1 MPSEIEKLKDSL
13 IVRKP
18 ILFIGAGFSRGAL
31 CKGQELPIGEELRM
45 EIFDIFYKAKSISD
59 EEKKE
64 VEEMSLPELCKVI
77 QREGRGADL
86 KKYLIDRFQNAVPN
100 PDNSFHDLLCDYY
113 WDKIYTL
120 NIDDLVEN
128 IYSANHIEFVVQNEK
143 TQKPYADKRQI
154 IKLHGCVNNS
164 EEGFVFSED
173 EYISSIANEDYRLK
187 EFSQDCFSNDIIFLG
202 TEFNETDISVLIE
215 KNKRAGFVKRNSFF
229 FVSPKISYKLKTLI
243 ESNEKFHYIQ
253 YSTEEFLR
261 FCSTLKKAEKSIED
275 QTRILE
281 QYGNFQDIE
290 KYSIVPITY
299 ESKLYYGNKVTYY
312 DIFDEWDIVYS
323 KTATVVNKVLKNNKN
338 VGYIIALFGKAF
350 SGKSVV
356 ATRLLIEL
364 YNNGYSAYSYNCDGE
379 NELFAINE
387 YFKKCKEIKKIAV
400 LIDDA
405 AYLYGSIAKLLNN
418 LPEHIQSI
426 VFILVSNKRK
436 HLSQKHELVGLYG
449 CEWELKDDFDDK
461 LPRKIYR
468 KLADKER
475 LGPLSALTQMQ
486 AIEKIKSSKQLVEFF
501 YDYTHGTGFS
511 NYFNKKLR
519 ELLSSS
525 SKESVEIIKFL
536 CVLSKMGIHNVN
548 QTLVRLIYGNIDTEE
563 LSDVVIGLDLTGSIT
578 LRCADSYDNYLFEL
592 TSSERIHFVYNAL
605 VKISNMFREDANN
618 RWKNIYEQ
626 LLKSRDLIYNLRID
640 IKDVKDL
647 FTKLER
653 YYSHTSY
660 YWMQRGL
667 LKQLCKEYD
676 EADTFLN
683 QALAIRPN
691 SYQIRH
697 ALAKNKLEKA
707 VYICGNGFANEGDI
721 LYEKGTGELLALLES
736 PRFSNNIG
744 HSVHS
749 YISMT
754 LKYYKGRKKIIEKD
768 RILEM
773 YKYLVLSSKQSYDKW
788 MKRCRD
794 DLFNYCK
801 LNYTEYMA
809 LFDIAAFDK
818 FKVENRMSLIS

>member
-1 MPSEIEKLKDSL
+1 MTSDIERLKNSL
-13 IVRKP
+13 TVRKP
-18 ILFIGAGFSRGAL
+18 ILFIGAGFSCGAL
-31 CKGQELPIGEELRM
+31 CKGKELPIGEKLRE
-45 EIFDIFYKAKSISD
+45 EIFDIFYKTRRISD
-59 EEKKE
+59 EEKQE
-64 VEEMSLPELCKVI
+64 VEEMSLQELCKVI
-77 QREGRGADL
+77 QREGRGTEL
-86 KKYLIDRFQNAVPN
+86 KKYLIDRFQNAMPN
-100 PDNSFHDLLCDYY
+100 PDNAFHYLLCDYY

-128 IYSANHIEFVVQNEK
+128 IYSVNNIEFVVQNEK
-143 TQKPYADKRQI
+143 TQKPFEDKRQI

-164 EEGFVFSED
+164 EEGFIFSED

-215 KNKRAGFVKRNSFF
+215 KNKRAGFVKRNNFF

-243 ESNEKFHYIQ
+243 GSNENFYYIKF
-253 YSTEEFLR
+253 STEDFLK
-261 FCSTLKKAEKSIED
+261 FCSTLKKAGKSIDD

-281 QYGNFQDIE
+281 QYGNFQNID
-290 KYSIVPITY
+290 KYSSVPKTY

-312 DIFDEWDIVYS
+312 DIFDEWDVVYS
-323 KTATVVNKVLKNNKN
+323 KTATVINKALNYNKG
-338 VGYIIALFGKAF
+338 VGYIIAVFGKAF
-350 SGKSVV
+350 SGKTVV

-364 YNNGYSAYSYNCDGE
+364 YNNGYCAYSYNCDGE

-387 YFKKCKEIKKIAV
+387 YFKKCKEIKKIAI

-426 VFILVSNKRK
+426 VFILVSNKKK

-475 LGPLSALTQMQ
+475 LGSLSALAQSQ
-486 AIEKIKSSKQLVEFF
+486 AIEKIKRSKQLVEFF
-501 YDYTHGTGFS
+501 YNHTHGTGFS
-511 NYFNKKLR
+511 DYFNKKMKD
-519 ELLSSS
+519 LLSSAS
-525 SKESVEIIKFL
+525 NESIEVIKFL

-548 QTLVRLIYGNIDTEE
+548 QALVRLMYGNVETEE

-578 LRCADSYDNYLFEL
+578 LRCAESYDNFLFEMS
-592 TSSERIHFVYNAL
+592 SSERVRFIYNAL
-605 VKISNMFREDANN
+605 VKISNMFREEGNN
-618 RWKNIYEQ
+618 RWRTIYEQ
-626 LLKSRDLIYNLRID
+626 LLKSRDLIYNLRIE

-647 FTKLER
+647 FTKLEKF
-653 YYSHTSY
+653 YSNTSY

-667 LKQLCKEYD
+667 LKQLDKEYD

-707 VYICGNGFANEGDI
+707 VYICGKGSINEGDV
-721 LYEKGTGELLALLES
+721 LYEKGASELLTLLDS

-754 LKYYKGRKKIIEKD
+754 LKYYQKRGKIIEKD

-773 YKYLVLSSKQSYDKW
+773 SEYLVLSSKQSYDKW
-788 MKRCRD
+788 MRRCRE
-794 DLFNYCK
+794 DLFNYCR
-801 LNYTEYMA
+801 LHYTDYMS
-809 LFDIAAFDK
+809 LFDMAAFNE
-818 FKVENRMSLIS
+818 FKGENRMSLIW